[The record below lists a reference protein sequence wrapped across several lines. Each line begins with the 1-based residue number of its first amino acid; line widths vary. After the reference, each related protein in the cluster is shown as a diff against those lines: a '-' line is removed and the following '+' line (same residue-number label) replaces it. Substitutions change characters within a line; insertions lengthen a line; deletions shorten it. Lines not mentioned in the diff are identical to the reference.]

1 MRNSQKFQL
10 KKKVA
15 GINCHEDVKI
25 KMSVNTQY
33 INKEGDGNVQKGCH
47 TLNRGIFIFY
57 KKMRE
62 NVF

>member
-1 MRNSQKFQL
+1 
-10 KKKVA
+10 
-15 GINCHEDVKI
+15 
-25 KMSVNTQY
+25 MSVNTQY
-33 INKEGDGNVQKGCH
+33 INKEGDGNVQKGCCH

>member
-1 MRNSQKFQL
+1 
-10 KKKVA
+10 
-15 GINCHEDVKI
+15 
-25 KMSVNTQY
+25 MSVNTQY